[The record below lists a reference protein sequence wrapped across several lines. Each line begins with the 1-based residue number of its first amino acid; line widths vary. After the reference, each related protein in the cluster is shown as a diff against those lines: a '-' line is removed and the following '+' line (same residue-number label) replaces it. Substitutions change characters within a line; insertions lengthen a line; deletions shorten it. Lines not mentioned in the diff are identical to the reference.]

1 MEQLNYTNPRRKA
14 CMLLAGLVL
23 AASIV
28 PARADVWTFE
38 TPSENIQCTV
48 GQGAGVQ
55 SDITCTIIE
64 RSGSFAL
71 PPPSGCTSDWGHT
84 FTMREH
90 GPVEVLC
97 TPTSTS
103 RDGHSKADYGVTGE
117 FGGFTCE
124 SSKQGLKCT
133 NRDGN
138 GFFLS
143 RKIQSVL
150 YGAGGQ
156 GSSNGFAAASSR
168 QDDVSVP
175 DVMNMPYGKARSVLR
190 EHRWW
195 PLENFDPGNLVY
207 FTREIFDRGYTEVD
221 TCSPVGDT
229 PCKFYFYN
237 DDDQYLEVA
246 TRGENPHVAG
256 TEILDVR
263 AVEAR
268 RAASAPGAT
277 AYNEPAN
284 ISVACN
290 DNGAVLSL
298 PDRSKVYLGKQC
310 DAYKPGVG
318 NGGWWLAASA
328 FIVEID
334 GQATRYAKDLSCDT
348 LSYCD
353 YRAARA
359 QIDKAPSNTAETVA
373 QPQASK
379 DAGWT
384 STRGQGFH
392 TAGIVNSAGDSLTLT
407 CGVEGAGTR
416 GSSIT
421 LQIGDTPIKAGTL
434 VELRFEDA
442 HPGIVP
448 LMLSRDNAVF
458 VGDPSAVVSAQHFET
473 LVETLKA
480 GSSVTVRARSGPEA
494 QFSLRG
500 SSAALGECKGVAAS
514 GVPSAAAET
523 APKSESEIA
532 KENLAERP
540 VTIDA
545 NAGLVPSQI
554 TPDYKFETLD
564 GYAILPE
571 RQTDAHA
578 ASLPWLPWSTV
589 NLPIALPQLIE
600 PDLPGRSQ
608 DDDDAYAIAVA
619 HSFLSETEKSAI
631 EAKLGLPF
639 PLFAEF
645 DKISP
650 NILRMQGGRG
660 GAAAFHAKRMLHE
673 RDKLDEFTRGP
684 ALQEIRTALRAKIA
698 ASELQLPLPVV
709 RIYRVTLEE
718 YDFENGGFPVKGIQ
732 RFNNPSA
739 SRLAE
744 IAGASRFNTDI
755 MEYPKFI
762 PMEPQAAKRLIEEI
776 AKSRNDRY
784 RVVNM
789 AVFGELTDIRQ
800 LEVDKGPFTIELL
813 HKAERIDFGF
823 GDKMLG
829 DVFYS
834 VVPDKLE
841 DGEVEAVR
849 EGGRSTPATLYGP
862 EYLVSAVS
870 DAFPDLLNSQTLVEP
885 LMRSRVTL
893 ENMDMAEWGLGNLPA
908 NKILRPEL
916 AEPRRKPNSDDI
928 RLYRAF
934 LDGRRQAGV
943 SKEIILPVSTGVR
956 QAQDGTKT
964 IEPERPVDL
973 IALALEQNM
982 SQFGNWRNRGPNH
995 PDRLADLLAGTPH
1008 AIEPGRIA
1016 LGGGNVQ
1023 LTQRGT
1029 SPVVLSLKLNKANPN
1044 APLRFESGLNE
1055 PASNNRVRSGV
1066 MGNVPRDEG
1075 ELRGHIVLELEEAPI
1090 IVEENEGS
1098 DAVKAVVLKVAMKR
1112 VMFLDQGEERMIA
1125 FDDRQ
1130 DSGSAADDGDLPSV
1144 PTPETLPLDA
1154 ETSDLLILRHLPD
1167 TVTDADFKR
1176 MLLARWEA
1184 EKKKRDISSQLP
1196 WGRFFEI
1203 GQAKPE
1209 GDALDA
1215 MLPAFRDWSKAR
1227 AANLPQSFY
1236 LEPRRIQTDVPGIA
1250 GFGSTLAN
1258 PNSLHSALMQCD
1270 TAIRMAQIQNNFPEH
1285 KLKML
1290 ENACEYIRQASELPS
1305 DVLYIGRTETLPAAW
1320 RGKGTS
1326 VRALPY
1332 HGTVGARVECATTIP
1347 SSRDDYCRAFEE
1359 AIRSGIFGE
1368 TVFALDDVYVFDKA
1382 ADIRP
1387 EIAARKSRVRT
1398 YPKLTVQVAGVE
1410 RSTQAR
1416 PSPFAK
1422 ALMKVDDFIAAQ
1434 ELLERHDTLGNFAPE
1449 LVETNFFDLRAVSM
1463 ELVERETGKVVANIP
1478 LVDMPSGPDASLL
1491 EPLERMTV
1499 APPSEPYGKDVIGL
1513 RLGMSFDEADRIIR
1527 DHMDVGRVFIADRKW
1542 SVRAAAGN
1550 IDPFSSGVAYESK
1563 DGREV
1568 IVIHDEPPSAEKVIV
1583 GAVRLVDLDKGTVS
1597 PAQIFA
1603 QAREKYGPADVTD
1616 QRSQA
1621 WFDVD
1626 NADSKCV
1633 ASYGSHAH
1641 LLAWRDE
1648 NGAATEWK
1656 SRTYRGQ
1663 PAPFEAERNV
1673 LEMRSKCP
1681 SGVTLTLDANDTE
1694 RDRLIFRLHDPQT
1707 LYKHLIQS
1715 EVMIQEGA
1723 SFGGEAAAEGEKTG
1737 IKF

>member
-1 MEQLNYTNPRRKA
+1 
-14 CMLLAGLVL
+14 MLLAGLVL
-23 AASIV
+23 ALSATPV
-28 PARADVWTFE
+28 RADVWTFE

-71 PPPSGCTSDWGHT
+71 PRPDGCASDWGHT
-84 FTMREH
+84 FTMREY
-90 GPVEVLC
+90 GRVEVLC

-143 RKIQSVL
+143 RKVQSVL
-150 YGAGGQ
+150 YGAGEQ

-168 QDDVSVP
+168 PDDVSVP
-175 DVMNMPYGKARSVLR
+175 YVMNMPYGKARSVLQ
-190 EHRWW
+190 EQGWW
-195 PLENFDPGNLVY
+195 PLENLNPGNLVY
-207 FTREIFDRGYTEVD
+207 FTREIFDQGYIEVD

-246 TRGENPHVAG
+246 TRGENPLVAG

-268 RAASAPGAT
+268 RGASTPEAA

-290 DNGAVLSL
+290 DNGAVVSL
-298 PDRSKVYLGKQC
+298 PDRSKVYLGNQC

-334 GQATRYAKDLSCDT
+334 GQSTRYANDLSCDT

-359 QIDKAPSNTAETVA
+359 QIDKAPSNAAETVA
-373 QPQASK
+373 QPQANK
-379 DAGWT
+379 DVGWT
-384 STRGQGFH
+384 STRGQDFH
-392 TAGIVNSAGDSLTLT
+392 TAGIVNGAGDTLTLT
-407 CGVEGAGTR
+407 CGVEGAGTP
-416 GSSIT
+416 GSSIR

-442 HPGIVP
+442 YPGTVP
-448 LMLSRDNAVF
+448 LVLSRDNAVF

-480 GSSVTVRARSGPEA
+480 GSSVTVRVRSGPAA

-500 SSAALGECKGVAAS
+500 SSAALGECKAVAAS
-514 GVPSAAAET
+514 GVLSAAAET
-523 APKSESEIA
+523 TPKSESEIVKESAA
-532 KENLAERP
+532 KRP
-540 VTIDA
+540 VTVDV

-554 TPDYKFETLD
+554 TPDYRFETLD

-571 RQTDAHA
+571 RQTDATG
-578 ASLPWLPWSTV
+578 ASLPWVPWTTV
-589 NLPIALPQLIE
+589 NLPIALPQMIE

-608 DDDDAYAIAVA
+608 ENNDAYAIAVA
-619 HSFLSETEKSAI
+619 HSFLSEAERSAI

-645 DKISP
+645 DKLSP
-650 NILRMQGGRG
+650 SILRMQGGRG
-660 GAAAFHAKRMLHE
+660 GAAKFHAQRILHE

-684 ALQEIRTALRAKIA
+684 ALQEIRAALRAKIA
-698 ASELQLPLPVV
+698 ASKLQLPLPVV
-709 RIYRVTLEE
+709 RLYEVSLGE
-718 YDFENGGFPVKGIQ
+718 YDFESGGFPVKGIQ
-732 RFNNPSA
+732 RFTNPSA

-744 IAGASRFNTDI
+744 IAGDSRFNTDL

-762 PMEPQAAKRLIEEI
+762 PMEPEAAKRLIEGI
-776 AKSRNDRY
+776 AEYRKDRY

-823 GDKMLG
+823 GDKVLG

-834 VVPDKLE
+834 IVPDKLE
-841 DGEVEAVR
+841 DTEVEAVR

-870 DAFPDLLNSQTLVEP
+870 DAFPDLLNSQDLAEP

-893 ENMDMAEWGLGNLPA
+893 ENVDMAEWGLGNLPA
-908 NKILRPEL
+908 NNILRPEL

-943 SKEIILPVSTGVR
+943 SKEIILPVSTWVI
-956 QAQDGTKT
+956 QAEDGTKT
-964 IEPERPVDL
+964 IEPEKPVDL
-973 IALALEQNM
+973 IAHALEQNM
-982 SQFGNWRNRGPNH
+982 SRFGNWRNRGQNH
-995 PDRLADLLAGTPH
+995 PDRLAGLLVGTPH

-1023 LTQRGT
+1023 VMQRGF

-1044 APLRFESGLNE
+1044 APLRFEGGLNE
-1055 PASNNRVRSGV
+1055 PASESRGRRGV
-1066 MGNVPRDEG
+1066 MDNVPRDEG

-1090 IVEENEGS
+1090 IVEEHEGS
-1098 DAVKAVVLKVAMKR
+1098 DAVKAVVLKVVMKR

-1130 DSGSAADDGDLPSV
+1130 DSGSAAGDGNLPSV
-1144 PTPETLPLDA
+1144 PKPETLPLDA

-1167 TVTDADFKR
+1167 SVTDADFKR
-1176 MLLARWEA
+1176 MLLARWEV
-1184 EKKKRDISSQLP
+1184 ENRNRDISSQLA

-1215 MLPAFRDWSKAR
+1215 ILPTFRDWSKAR
-1227 AANLPQSFY
+1227 AANLPQAFY
-1236 LEPRRIQTDVPGIA
+1236 LEPYLDPAAQSRIV
-1250 GFGSTLAN
+1250 GFGSTLTN
-1258 PNSLHSALMQCD
+1258 PNNLHSVLMQCE
-1270 TAIRMAQIQNNFPEH
+1270 TAIRVSQMRNDYPEH

-1290 ENACEYIRQASELPS
+1290 ENACEYIRQASQLPS
-1305 DVLYIGRTETLPAAW
+1305 DVLYVGRAESLPAEW

-1326 VRALPY
+1326 VRALAH
-1332 HGTVGARVECATTIP
+1332 HGTVGARVECARTIP
-1347 SSRDDYCRAFEE
+1347 GTRDRYCRATEKL
-1359 AIRSGIFGE
+1359 ITSGIFGE
-1368 TVFALDDVYVFDKA
+1368 TVFALDDVYLFDKVA
-1382 ADIRP
+1382 EIQP
-1387 EIAARKSRVRT
+1387 EITARAGQTRAR
-1398 YPKLTVQVAGVE
+1398 PRLNVQVAGVE

-1416 PSPFAK
+1416 PSPFAR
-1422 ALMKVDDFIAAQ
+1422 ALMQVDDFIAGQ
-1434 ELLERHDTLGNFAPE
+1434 ELLERHDSLGNFAPE

-1463 ELVERETGKVVANIP
+1463 ELVERKTGKVVANIP

-1491 EPLERMTV
+1491 EPVERITV
-1499 APPSEPYGKDVIGL
+1499 APPSEPYGKDVVGL

-1527 DHMDVGRVFIADRKW
+1527 DHMDVGRVLIADRKW

-1550 IDPFSSGVAYESK
+1550 LDPFSSGVAYESK

-1583 GAVRLVDLDKGTVS
+1583 GAVRLVDIDKGTVS
-1597 PAQIFA
+1597 PAQIFS

-1621 WFDVD
+1621 WFDMG

-1633 ASYGSHAH
+1633 ASYGSHAQ

-1707 LYKHLIQS
+1707 LYKHLVQS
-1715 EVMIQEGA
+1715 EVMIQDGA
-1723 SFGGEAAAEGEKTG
+1723 SFGGEAAAEGENTG